1 MSHFH
6 LRYSLSYFVEDKGS
20 SKGGANTFFGI
31 ITYMILLIINFKSVE
46 DKLNTNRPTRLAMFF
61 RDVRPSFQRS
71 NGLEFYLWKE
81 RFPSFF

>member
-31 ITYMILLIINFKSVE
+31 IIYLI
-46 DKLNTNRPTRLAMFF
+46 
-61 RDVRPSFQRS
+61 
-71 NGLEFYLWKE
+71 
-81 RFPSFF
+81 